1 MKRRSTQLPIFR
13 GPLVLGEG
21 VWYNSAERGNDMAE
35 VLEQINRMSR
45 EEKIRLAYLLL
56 DAIENGTVVKPSAP
70 MRVLKPDPFLSQVE
84 IKGSLFDDD
93 SDDWEAMNG

>member
-1 MKRRSTQLPIFR
+1 
-13 GPLVLGEG
+13 
-21 VWYNSAERGNDMAE
+21 MAE

-70 MRVLKPDPFLSQVE
+70 MRTLEPDPFLSQVE

>member
-1 MKRRSTQLPIFR
+1 
-13 GPLVLGEG
+13 
-21 VWYNSAERGNDMAE
+21 MAE

-70 MRVLKPDPFLSQVE
+70 MRMLEPDPFLSQVE